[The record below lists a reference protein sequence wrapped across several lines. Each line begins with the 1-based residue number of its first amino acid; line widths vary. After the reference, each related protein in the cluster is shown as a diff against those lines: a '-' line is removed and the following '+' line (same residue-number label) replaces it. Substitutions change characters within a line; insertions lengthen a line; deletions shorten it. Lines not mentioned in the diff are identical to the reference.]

1 MFADAKITLLKLF
14 DCCWLMIVFSLLIID
29 DIVVV
34 VIYVFSFLGYKIPC
48 MYINRIHYVF
58 FSLIVISLLKIPFI
72 EKSLSKINQS
82 IQGLQQK

>member
-1 MFADAKITLLKLF
+1 
-14 DCCWLMIVFSLLIID
+14 MIDFLLLIID

-58 FSLIVISLLKIPFI
+58 FLLNSYFSIEDSIYRKIS
-72 EKSLSKINQS
+72 
-82 IQGLQQK
+82 